1 MREATRKIGIL
12 PAKPMDVT
20 RILPA
25 KTSIFEQQ
33 KWRLMAGTMVISPIS
48 GVHVGLSQV
57 TRFL

>member
-1 MREATRKIGIL
+1 VGSTVNVGDQCVKQQEIGIL

-33 KWRLMAGTMVISPIS
+33 KWRLMAGTMVI
-48 GVHVGLSQV
+48 
-57 TRFL
+57 